1 MVLHAVFALTSFA
14 FVSSITPGPNNLML
28 LASGANHGF
37 RRTLPHMM
45 GVAIGFTLMVAVVG
59 LGVAQVFISHPVARR
74 GLAVVSVIYMIWLA
88 WKIARSGAP
97 EAVKIGAP
105 MTFLQAA
112 AFQWVNPKA
121 WAMAI
126 SAVTLYV
133 VLGPIWVAVIFG
145 VVNLPCVA
153 IWVVLGQGVARW
165 LSDPKKRMV
174 FNYTMA
180 GLLILSL
187 APVLE
192 LAK

>member
-1 MVLHAVFALTSFA
+1 MLHAILALTSFA

-45 GVAIGFTLMVAVVG
+45 GVAIGFTVMVALVG
-59 LGVAQVFISHPVARR
+59 LGIAQVFVTHPMARR
-74 GLAVVSVIYMIWLA
+74 GLAVVSVVYMIWLA

-97 EAVKIGAP
+97 KAVKIGNP
-105 MTFLQAA
+105 MNFWQAA

-126 SAVTLYV
+126 SAVTLYAT
-133 VLGPIWVAVIFG
+133 LGAIPIALIFG
-145 VVNLPCVA
+145 AVNLPCIAV
-153 IWVVLGQGVARW
+153 WVVLGQGVARW
-165 LSDPKKRMV
+165 LSDPAKLRA

>member
-1 MVLHAVFALTSFA
+1 MLHAILALTSFA

-45 GVAIGFTLMVAVVG
+45 GVAIGFTVMVALVG
-59 LGVAQVFISHPVARR
+59 LGIAQVFVTHPMARR
-74 GLAVVSVIYMIWLA
+74 GLAVVSVVYMIWLA

-97 EAVKIGAP
+97 KAVKIGNP
-105 MTFLQAA
+105 MTFWQAA

-126 SAVTLYV
+126 SAVTLYAT
-133 VLGPIWVAVIFG
+133 LGAIPIALIFG
-145 VVNLPCVA
+145 AVNLPCIAV
-153 IWVVLGQGVARW
+153 WVVLGQGVARW
-165 LSDPKKRMV
+165 LSDPAKLRA